1 MCGEKRSRP
10 KPPHKRS
17 GSPPRVRGEASSTR
31 NSIFWGGITPACAGR
46 RTMPR
51 LLSVSGLDHPRVCG
65 EKMASLAEVVL
76 PLGSPPRVRGEA
88 RDRVGGR
95 DGDRITPACAGRRDR
110 PVPRAYRFSD
120 HPRVCG
126 EKITTRSPT
135 NCLVGS
141 PPRVRGEERRQK
153 DGNCGHGITPACAG
167 RRNCRRIRA
176 AGYWDHPRVCGEKSS
191 RNTLLFSRE
200 GSPPRVR
207 GEAPEISALSSMP
220 GITPACAG
228 RSISSP
234 RSGRPLSDHP
244 RVCGEKRNFSME
256 TCHSQ
261 GSPPR
266 VRGEANVG
274 EVRYGAVGITPAC
287 AGRSERK
294 RHRSRNSGDH
304 PRVCGEKDLAL
315 KGETKMAG
323 SPPRVR
329 GEASLS
335 HHVSLL
341 QRITPAC
348 AGRRYTVL
356 REYAVY
362 RDHPRVCGEK
372 ACSLQKKRMRSGS
385 PPRVRGEGSCRS
397 CTRP

>member
-141 PPRVRGEERRQK
+141 PPRVRGEETAMQ
-153 DGNCGHGITPACAG
+153 A
-167 RRNCRRIRA
+167 
-176 AGYWDHPRVCGEKSS
+176 
-191 RNTLLFSRE
+191 
-200 GSPPRVR
+200 
-207 GEAPEISALSSMP
+207 
-220 GITPACAG
+220 
-228 RSISSP
+228 
-234 RSGRPLSDHP
+234 
-244 RVCGEKRNFSME
+244 
-256 TCHSQ
+256 
-261 GSPPR
+261 
-266 VRGEANVG
+266 
-274 EVRYGAVGITPAC
+274 
-287 AGRSERK
+287 
-294 RHRSRNSGDH
+294 
-304 PRVCGEKDLAL
+304 
-315 KGETKMAG
+315 
-323 SPPRVR
+323 
-329 GEASLS
+329 
-335 HHVSLL
+335 VSLPL
-341 QRITPAC
+341 RITPAC
-348 AGRRYTVL
+348 AGRRPCCSPCSGGGK
-356 REYAVY
+356 
-362 RDHPRVCGEK
+362 DHPRVCGEK
-372 ACSLQKKRMRSGS
+372 TPQRKSFAKI
-385 PPRVRGEGSCRS
+385 
-397 CTRP
+397 